1 MHRGSWGRAS
11 RWRSCPAVRVHV
23 QPAAARRGR
32 HRRLGHPRREAPR
45 RQVINIDTPNNILLL
60 SLHCTFLNNFHLH
73 VHHCQINPL
82 KCSAIGSVLI
92 VAGLYMVLWGK
103 GREMMNGPALD
114 EEAAG
119 LNGKGSAAAA
129 ANNCDAVIILPIF
142 ATAAP
147 MLDAIRN

>member
-1 MHRGSWGRAS
+1 
-11 RWRSCPAVRVHV
+11 
-23 QPAAARRGR
+23 
-32 HRRLGHPRREAPR
+32 
-45 RQVINIDTPNNILLL
+45 
-60 SLHCTFLNNFHLH
+60 
-73 VHHCQINPL
+73 L

-92 VAGLYMVLWGK
+92 VAGLSMVLWGK

-129 ANNCDAVIILPIF
+129 ANNCDAAANNCDAVIILPIF